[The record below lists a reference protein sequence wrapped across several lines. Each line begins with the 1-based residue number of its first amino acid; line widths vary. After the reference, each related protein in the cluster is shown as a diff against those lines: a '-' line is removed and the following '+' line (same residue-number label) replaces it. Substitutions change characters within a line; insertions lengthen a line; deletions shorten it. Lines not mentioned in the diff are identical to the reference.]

1 MLGKT
6 LSHYEILSE
15 ISRGGMGVVYRARDT
30 KLNREVALKVL
41 PAELVADEER
51 RRRFLQ
57 EAQAAAALKHPQ
69 IGVIYEIDE
78 VEGITFMAL
87 ELIEG
92 EKLSDRLERERLP
105 LSRSLDLAVEIA
117 EGLASAHGKGIVHRD
132 LIQTITNNGFRESI
146 AELQE

>member
-1 MLGKT
+1 M
-6 LSHYEILSE
+6 
-15 ISRGGMGVVYRARDT
+15 
-30 KLNREVALKVL
+30 
-41 PAELVADEER
+41 
-51 RRRFLQ
+51 
-57 EAQAAAALKHPQ
+57 
-69 IGVIYEIDE
+69 IYEIDE

-132 LIQTITNNGFRESI
+132 LKPSNIMLTEEGHAKIIDFGLAKLLEPREF
-146 AELQE
+146 QETESETAVRRETDPGVVMGTVAYMSP